1 MKVAKKGAKDNSSM
15 KKKNNSAQIEM
26 GLLSF
31 KGIFTEYIDSERQ
44 VKKKQEVVKI
54 QVQLCQD
61 FLAKSK

>member
-1 MKVAKKGAKDNSSM
+1 
-15 KKKNNSAQIEM
+15 M

-54 QVQLCQD
+54 QV
-61 FLAKSK
+61 